1 MSINDIITTIYI
13 FILCKTI
20 STNLQLK
27 LSFSLWLLH
36 DTRTYYY
43 DRWHYEE
50 NIVANEKEFL

>member
-20 STNLQLK
+20 SANLQLK

-36 DTRTYYY
+36 DTHIYY
-43 DRWHYEE
+43 DRWYYEE
-50 NIVANEKEFL
+50 NIIADKKEFL